1 MNEHLDDTGALLEAG
16 IMQFNQRK
24 IQALEIFT
32 QHSGLRPPD
41 WAVAAG
47 FYPTRASFSGNITS
61 RLRGRR
67 RPQADA
73 QRHLGIIHFC
83 ERLLHRP
90 ETTDEQL
97 IALPLEELARLADE
111 LQAQVIKQR

>member
-1 MNEHLDDTGALLEAG
+1 MAQTNLERERYEARRKAQLDYNTGLKVARMEGIEEGVAKGVARGQIHL
-16 IMQFNQRK
+16 
-24 IQALEIFT
+24 
-32 QHSGLRPPD
+32 
-41 WAVAAG
+41 
-47 FYPTRASFSGNITS
+47 
-61 RLRGRR
+61 
-67 RPQADA
+67 
-73 QRHLGIIHFC
+73 IHFC

>member
-47 FYPTRASFSGNITS
+47 FYPTRASFSYL
-61 RLRGRR
+61 LR
-67 RPQADA
+67 
-73 QRHLGIIHFC
+73 
-83 ERLLHRP
+83 LHRMGDGGAIGAGESSISYLRTAP
-90 ETTDEQL
+90 
-97 IALPLEELARLADE
+97 AGS
-111 LQAQVIKQR
+111 